1 MGTSWSNFIEENS
14 KSKEKVY
21 EMVKWQNEMM
31 KVESAKLRDQY
42 STDNAR
48 IKHITNDIMGW
59 NQVNFILWL
68 IYYVVVIGIFY
79 LFYKNDNIELTTN
92 QKTKIGVFLVLYPFL
107 ITTLELLI
115 YNFVVFIMSLIK
127 SQPYPK
133 HGNEQPPFSFL
144 DGLPAVFY

>member
-1 MGTSWSNFIEENS
+1 MSSFDEKT
-14 KSKEKVY
+14 KPTEKVY

-59 NQVNFILWL
+59 NQLNFILWL

-79 LFYKNDNIELTTN
+79 LFYKNENMELTSN
-92 QKTKIGVFLVLYPFL
+92 QKTKIGIFLVLYPFL
-107 ITTLELLI
+107 ITTLELLV
-115 YNFVVFIMSLIK
+115 YNFMVFIL
-127 SQPYPK
+127 
-133 HGNEQPPFSFL
+133 L
-144 DGLPAVFY
+144 

>member
-1 MGTSWSNFIEENS
+1 MGTAWSNFIEEGT

-31 KVESAKLRDQY
+31 EVESAKLRDKY

-48 IKHITNDIMGW
+48 IKHMTQDIMGW

-68 IYYVVVIGIFY
+68 IYYVIVIGIFY
-79 LFYKNDNIELTTN
+79 LFYQNENIELSSK
-92 QKTKIGVFLVLYPFL
+92 QKKYIGAVLVLYPFL
-107 ITTLELLI
+107 ITSFELLI
-115 YNFVVFIMSLIK
+115 YNFTVFIESLIK

-133 HGNEQPPFSFL
+133 PGNEQPTFSFF
-144 DGLPAVFY
+144 DGLPSVYY

>member
-1 MGTSWSNFIEENS
+1 MGTAWSNFIEEGA

-31 KVESAKLRDQY
+31 EVESAKLRDQY

-48 IKHITNDIMGW
+48 IKHITQDIMGW

-68 IYYVVVIGIFY
+68 IYYVIVLGIFY
-79 LFYKNDNIELTTN
+79 LFYQNENIELSSN
-92 QKTKIGVFLVLYPFL
+92 QKKYIGAFLVLYPFL
-107 ITTLELLI
+107 ITSFELII
-115 YNFVVFIMSLIK
+115 YNFIVFIASLIK

-133 HGNEQPPFSFL
+133 QGAEQPTFSFL
-144 DGLPAVFY
+144 DGLPSVYY